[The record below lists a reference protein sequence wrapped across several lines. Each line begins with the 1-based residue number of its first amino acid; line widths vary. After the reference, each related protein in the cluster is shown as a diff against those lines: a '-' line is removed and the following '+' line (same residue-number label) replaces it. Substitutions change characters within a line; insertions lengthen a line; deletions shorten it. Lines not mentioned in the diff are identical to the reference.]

1 MEEEAKAEFKG
12 AGRKDSRSRR
22 CKWKEFGEV
31 VRRKT
36 SFRSELRLG
45 KSTQDFKIKGTCMR
59 HMGGG
64 KIFSKGCI
72 YKRQG
77 QTGSLVAKIS
87 NSEGGRGEG
96 KVG

>member
-1 MEEEAKAEFKG
+1 MEEEAKEKFKG

-64 KIFSKGCI
+64 EDLFKRMYIQETGPDWFSCC
-72 YKRQG
+72 
-77 QTGSLVAKIS
+77 
-87 NSEGGRGEG
+87 
-96 KVG
+96 

>member
-1 MEEEAKAEFKG
+1 
-12 AGRKDSRSRR
+12 
-22 CKWKEFGEV
+22 
-31 VRRKT
+31 
-36 SFRSELRLG
+36 
-45 KSTQDFKIKGTCMR
+45 MR

-87 NSEGGRGEG
+87 NSEGGHGEG